1 MALAATQLSNT
12 HAPPKILL
20 IDDEEDYRALAMSI
34 LEDEY
39 DILSASTGEEGI
51 RVAQANSPD
60 IVLVDILMRDMDGI
74 SVCERLRSSERTR
87 HVPILMLTAAFDVES
102 RIRAFSAGADDFIAK
117 PYTDRELLSRI
128 ASKLRRVREQSMRTN
143 RSLSCGNLTLDL
155 CRFEAAIAGER
166 IVLTALEFNLLRY
179 MIENQD
185 RVMNRK
191 TILQSNWAG
200 CNVTSRTVDTH
211 VSALRKKLKGF
222 DHDLSAIY
230 RIGYILRNRYLLGD
244 RDTMDLS
251 SGAHR

>member
-1 MALAATQLSNT
+1 MAHAATQFSNT
-12 HAPPKILL
+12 RIRPKILL
-20 IDDEEDYRALAMSI
+20 IDDEEDYRALTMSI

-39 DILSASTGEEGI
+39 AILTASTGEEGI
-51 RVAQANSPD
+51 RMAQANSPD
-60 IVLVDILMRDMDGI
+60 IILMDIILRDLDGF

-87 HVPILMLTAAFDVES
+87 HIPILMLTAAFDVES

-117 PYTDRELLSRI
+117 PCTDRELLSRI
-128 ASKLRRVREQSMRTN
+128 ESKLRRIRDHSVRTN
-143 RSLSCGNLTLDL
+143 RRLSCGNLTIDLD
-155 CRFEAAIAGER
+155 RFEAAIAGER

-179 MIENQD
+179 MIENQN

-191 TILQSNWAG
+191 TILQAIWAD
-200 CNVTSRTVDTH
+200 CKVTSRTVDTH